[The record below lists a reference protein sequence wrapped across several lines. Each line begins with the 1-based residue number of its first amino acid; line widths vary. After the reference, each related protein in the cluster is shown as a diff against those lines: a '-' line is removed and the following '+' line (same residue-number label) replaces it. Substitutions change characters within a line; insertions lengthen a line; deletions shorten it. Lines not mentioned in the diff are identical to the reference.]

1 MGIKEKVEWVEKWG
15 HFRQDKNKCPKN
27 ATECWEGDKEVRQGG
42 KGMEVNC
49 IFPWTAV
56 QVGSTRRVLFQE

>member
-15 HFRQDKNKCPKN
+15 HFSEDKNKCPKN
-27 ATECWEGDKEVRQGG
+27 ATERWEGDKEVRQGG

-56 QVGSTRRVLFQE
+56 QVGVH

>member
-1 MGIKEKVEWVEKWG
+1 MGRKKQVQWG
-15 HFRQDKNKCPKN
+15 HFRQDENKCPKN

-42 KGMEVNC
+42 KGMEVKC

-56 QVGSTRRVLFQE
+56 QVGVH